1 MAYIRTMTEVCE
13 NEYNKLI
20 ELEKSDKKAFHEM
33 IEEIA
38 YRSPFKPNA
47 YDCTIPM
54 EAFELSGKYYAS
66 WNRWD
71 SCD

>member
-1 MAYIRTMTEVCE
+1 MSYIRTVAEINE
-13 NEYNKLI
+13 EEYNKLI
-20 ELEKSDKKAFHEM
+20 AIERSNTKVFHEM

-38 YRSPFKPNA
+38 YKSPFSPNA
-47 YDCTIPM
+47 YDCTVPM
-54 EAFELSGKYYAS
+54 EVFELSGKYYVS